1 MSVSILKDEFL
12 KLEKSEQINFGKF
25 VLEKL
30 FFNIETE
37 SVLTKG
43 QQEEIEKRY
52 QNLKSG
58 VSKGTSLI
66 DFKNQM
72 REKYGL

>member
-1 MSVSILKDEFL
+1 
-12 KLEKSEQINFGKF
+12 
-25 VLEKL
+25 L